1 MSAVKAKICGIST
14 PETMQAALDAGAR
27 WVGLVFFPKSP
38 RNVSIA
44 TAAEL
49 SRMVGTG
56 TRVVGLFVDPS
67 DELLADVT
75 GQVPLDLIQLHG
87 SETPERVAAIRAR
100 FNLPVMKALKV
111 GDTAD
116 LDAAMAYEPVVDM
129 LLFDAK
135 PPRGA
140 ILPGGNGVAF
150 DWSLLTGRVWSK
162 PWMLSGGLDPANA
175 AEAIRATG
183 ARAVDVSSGVEE
195 APGRKS
201 PDLIRAFLEA
211 VGQVDAVGRVP

>member
-116 LDAAMAYEPVVDM
+116 LDAATAYEPVVDM

-211 VGQVDAVGRVP
+211 VGRVL

>member
-56 TRVVGLFVDPS
+56 TRVVGLFVDPT
-67 DELLADVT
+67 DDLLEDVT

-116 LDAAMAYEPVVDM
+116 LDAATAYEPVVDM

-135 PPRGA
+135 PPKGA
-140 ILPGGNGVAF
+140 VLPGGNGVAF

-162 PWMLSGGLDPANA
+162 PWMLSGGLDPANVA
-175 AEAIRATG
+175 QAIRATG

-195 APGRKS
+195 APGQKS
-201 PDLIRAFLEA
+201 PDLIRAFLAA
-211 VGQVDAVGRVP
+211 VATSSS

>member
-56 TRVVGLFVDPS
+56 TRVVGLFVDPT
-67 DELLADVT
+67 DELLDDVT

-87 SETPERVAAIRAR
+87 GETPERVAAIRAR

-111 GDTAD
+111 GDAAD
-116 LDAAMAYEPVVDM
+116 LDAATAYEPVVDM

-135 PPRGA
+135 PPKGA

-150 DWSLLTGRVWSK
+150 DWSLLTGRQWQK
-162 PWMLSGGLDPANA
+162 PWMLSGGLDPANVA
-175 AEAIRATG
+175 DAIRATG
-183 ARAVDVSSGVEE
+183 TKAVDVSSGVED

-201 PDLIRAFLEA
+201 SDLIRAFLSA
-211 VGQVDAVGRVP
+211 VTSTGA

>member
-27 WVGLVFFPKSP
+27 WVGLVFFAKSP

-56 TRVVGLFVDPS
+56 TRVVGLFVDPT
-67 DELLADVT
+67 DDFLDDVT

-87 SETPERVAAIRAR
+87 GETPERVAAIRAR

-111 GDTAD
+111 GDAAD
-116 LDAAMAYEPVVDM
+116 LDAARAYEPVVDM

-135 PPRGA
+135 PPKGA

-150 DWSLLTGRVWSK
+150 DWSLLTGRHWQK
-162 PWMLSGGLDPANA
+162 PWMLSGGLDPANVA
-175 AEAIRATG
+175 DAIRATG
-183 ARAVDVSSGVEE
+183 AKAVDVSSGVED

-201 PDLIRAFLEA
+201 PDLIRDFLNA
-211 VGQVDAVGRVP
+211 VGQVGA

>member
-1 MSAVKAKICGIST
+1 MSVKAKICGIST
-14 PETMQAALDAGAR
+14 PDAMQAALAGGAR

-67 DELLADVT
+67 DDLLDDVT

-87 SETPERVAAIRAR
+87 GETPDRVAAIKAR
-100 FNLPVMKALKV
+100 FNLPVMKAVKV
-111 GDTAD
+111 AEAAD
-116 LDAAMAYEPVVDM
+116 LDAARAYEPVADL

-135 PPRGA
+135 PPKGA
-140 ILPGGNGVAF
+140 VLPGGNGVSF
-150 DWSLLTGRVWSK
+150 DWSLLTGRTWSK
-162 PWMLSGGLDPANA
+162 PWMLSGGLDPDNVTD
-175 AEAIRATG
+175 AIRATG
-183 ARAVDVSSGVEE
+183 ATSVDVSSGVEE
-195 APGRKS
+195 APGVKS
-201 PDLIRAFLEA
+201 PARIRAFL
-211 VGQVDAVGRVP
+211 DAVAKA

>member
-14 PETMQAALDAGAR
+14 PETMQAALEAGAR
-27 WVGLVFFPKSP
+27 WVGLVFFAKSP

-56 TRVVGLFVDPS
+56 TRVVGLFVDPT
-67 DELLADVT
+67 DDFLDDVT

-87 SETPERVAAIRAR
+87 GETPERVAAIRAR

-111 GDTAD
+111 GEAAD
-116 LDAAMAYEPVVDM
+116 LDAATAYEPVVDM

-135 PPRGA
+135 PPKGA

-150 DWSLLTGRVWSK
+150 DWSLLVGRNWQK
-162 PWMLSGGLDPANA
+162 PWMLSGGLDPTNVAD
-175 AEAIRATG
+175 AIRATG
-183 ARAVDVSSGVEE
+183 ARAVDVSSGVED

-201 PDLIRAFLEA
+201 PDLIRGFLSA
-211 VGQVDAVGRVP
+211 VGQVEA

>member
-1 MSAVKAKICGIST
+1 MSSVKAKICGIST

-67 DELLADVT
+67 DDLLNDVL

-87 SETPERVAAIRAR
+87 GETPERVAAIRAR
-100 FNLPVMKALKV
+100 FNLPAMKALKV
-111 GDTAD
+111 GDAAD
-116 LDAAMAYEPVVDM
+116 LDAATAYEPVVDM

-135 PPRGA
+135 PPKGA

-150 DWSLLTGRVWSK
+150 DWSLLTGRIWQK
-162 PWMLSGGLDPANA
+162 PWMLSGGLDPANVA
-175 AEAIRATG
+175 DAIRATG
-183 ARAVDVSSGVEE
+183 AKAVDVSSGVED

-201 PDLIRAFLEA
+201 PDLIRAFLSA
-211 VGQVDAVGRVP
+211 VTSTGA

>member
-116 LDAAMAYEPVVDM
+116 LDSAMAYEPVVDM

-162 PWMLSGGLDPANA
+162 PWMLSGGLDPANV

-183 ARAVDVSSGVEE
+183 ARSVDVSSGVEE

-211 VGQVDAVGRVP
+211 VGRVP

>member
-27 WVGLVFFPKSP
+27 WVGLVFFAKSP

-56 TRVVGLFVDPS
+56 TRVVGLFVDPT
-67 DELLADVT
+67 DDFLDDVT

-111 GDTAD
+111 GEAAD
-116 LDAAMAYEPVVDM
+116 LDAATAYEPVVDM

-135 PPRGA
+135 PPKGA

-150 DWSLLTGRVWSK
+150 DWSLLVGRNWQK
-162 PWMLSGGLDPANA
+162 PWMLSGGLDPANVA
-175 AEAIRATG
+175 DAIRATG
-183 ARAVDVSSGVEE
+183 AAAVDVSSGVED

-201 PDLIRAFLEA
+201 PDLIRAFLSA
-211 VGQVDAVGRVP
+211 VTSTGA

>member
-56 TRVVGLFVDPS
+56 TRVVGLFVDPT
-67 DELLADVT
+67 DELLDDVT

-87 SETPERVAAIRAR
+87 GETPERVAAIRAR

-111 GDTAD
+111 GDAAD
-116 LDAAMAYEPVVDM
+116 LDAAAAYEPVVDI

-135 PPRGA
+135 PPKGA

-150 DWSLLTGRVWSK
+150 DWSLLTGRHWQK
-162 PWMLSGGLDPANA
+162 PWMLSGGLDPANVA
-175 AEAIRATG
+175 DAIRATG
-183 ARAVDVSSGVEE
+183 AKAVDVSSGVED

-201 PDLIRAFLEA
+201 SDLIRAFLSA
-211 VGQVDAVGRVP
+211 VTSTGA

>member
-1 MSAVKAKICGIST
+1 MSAVRAKICGIST

-27 WVGLVFFPKSP
+27 WVGLVFFAKSP

-56 TRVVGLFVDPS
+56 TRVVGLFVDPT
-67 DELLADVT
+67 DDFLDDVT

-87 SETPERVAAIRAR
+87 GETPERVAAIRAR
-100 FNLPVMKALKV
+100 FNLPVMKALKI
-111 GDTAD
+111 GDAAD
-116 LDAAMAYEPVVDM
+116 LDAARAYEPVVDM

-135 PPRGA
+135 PPKGA

-150 DWSLLTGRVWSK
+150 DWSLLTGRVWQK
-162 PWMLSGGLDPANA
+162 PWMLSGGLDPANVA
-175 AEAIRATG
+175 GAIRATG
-183 ARAVDVSSGVEE
+183 ARAVDVSSGVED

-201 PDLIRAFLEA
+201 PDLIRAFLSA
-211 VGQVDAVGRVP
+211 VTSTGA

>member
-1 MSAVKAKICGIST
+1 MSGVKAKICGIST
-14 PETMQAALDAGAR
+14 PETMQAALDGGAR

-56 TRVVGLFVDPS
+56 TRVVGLFVDPT
-67 DELLADVT
+67 DALLDDVT

-87 SETPERVAAIRAR
+87 GETPERVAAIRAR
-100 FNLPVMKALKV
+100 FNLPVMKAVKV
-111 GDTAD
+111 GEPAD
-116 LDAAMAYEPVVDM
+116 LDATATYEPVADM

-135 PPRGA
+135 PPKGA
-140 ILPGGNGVAF
+140 VLPGGNGVSF
-150 DWSLLTGRVWSK
+150 DWSLLAGRVWGK
-162 PWMLSGGLDPANA
+162 PWMLSGGLDPANVA
-175 AEAIRATG
+175 QAIRATG
-183 ARAVDVSSGVEE
+183 ATSVDVSSGVED

-201 PDLIRAFLEA
+201 PDLIRAFLRA
-211 VGQVDAVGRVP
+211 VASTGE

>member
-1 MSAVKAKICGIST
+1 MSAVKAKICGIRT
-14 PETMQAALDAGAR
+14 PEAMQAALDGGAR
-27 WVGLVFFPKSP
+27 WVGLVFFAKSP

-56 TRVVGLFVDPS
+56 TRVVGLFVDPT
-67 DELLADVT
+67 DDVLAEVT

-111 GDTAD
+111 GEAAD
-116 LDAAMAYEPVVDM
+116 LDAAAAYEPVVDL

-135 PPRGA
+135 PPKGA
-140 ILPGGNGVAF
+140 VLPGGNGVAF
-150 DWSLLTGRVWSK
+150 DWSLLTGRRWSV
-162 PWMLSGGLDPANA
+162 PWMLSGGLDPANVA
-175 AEAIRATG
+175 DAIRATG
-183 ARAVDVSSGVEE
+183 ATAVDVSSGVED
-195 APGRKS
+195 APGVKS
-201 PDLIRAFLEA
+201 PDRISTFLAA
-211 VGQVDAVGRVP
+211 VATARD

>member
-56 TRVVGLFVDPS
+56 TRVVGLFVDPT
-67 DELLADVT
+67 DELLDDVT

-87 SETPERVAAIRAR
+87 GETPERVAAIRAR

-111 GDTAD
+111 EDAAD
-116 LDAAMAYEPVVDM
+116 LDAATAYEPVVDM

-135 PPRGA
+135 PPKGA

-150 DWSLLTGRVWSK
+150 DWSLLTGRQWQK
-162 PWMLSGGLDPANA
+162 PWMLSGGLDPANVA
-175 AEAIRATG
+175 DAIRATG
-183 ARAVDVSSGVEE
+183 TKAVDVSSGVED

-201 PDLIRAFLEA
+201 SDLIRAFLSA
-211 VGQVDAVGRVP
+211 VTSTGA

>member
-56 TRVVGLFVDPS
+56 TRVVGLFVDPT
-67 DELLADVT
+67 DELLDDVT

-87 SETPERVAAIRAR
+87 GETPERVAAIRAR

-111 GDTAD
+111 GDAAD
-116 LDAAMAYEPVVDM
+116 LDAATAYEPVVDM

-135 PPRGA
+135 PPKGA

-150 DWSLLTGRVWSK
+150 DWSLLTGRHWQK
-162 PWMLSGGLDPANA
+162 PWMLSGGLDPANVA
-175 AEAIRATG
+175 DAIRATG
-183 ARAVDVSSGVEE
+183 AKAVDVSSGVED
-195 APGRKS
+195 APGRKN
-201 PDLIRAFLEA
+201 PDLIRAFLSA
-211 VGQVDAVGRVP
+211 VTSTGA

>member
-27 WVGLVFFPKSP
+27 WVGLVFFAKSP

-56 TRVVGLFVDPS
+56 TRVVGLFVDPT
-67 DELLADVT
+67 DDFLEDVT

-87 SETPERVAAIRAR
+87 GETPERVTAIRAR
-100 FNLPVMKALKV
+100 FKLPVMKALKI
-111 GDTAD
+111 GDAAD
-116 LDAAMAYEPVVDM
+116 LDAARAYEPVVDM

-135 PPRGA
+135 PPKGA

-150 DWSLLTGRVWSK
+150 DWSLLTGRQWQK
-162 PWMLSGGLDPANA
+162 PWMLSGGLDPANVA
-175 AEAIRATG
+175 DAIRATG
-183 ARAVDVSSGVEE
+183 AKAVDVSSGVED

-201 PDLIRAFLEA
+201 PDLIRAFLSA
-211 VGQVDAVGRVP
+211 VTSAGA

>member
-14 PETMQAALDAGAR
+14 PETMQAALDGGAR
-27 WVGLVFFPKSP
+27 YVGLVFFAKSP

-67 DELLADVT
+67 DDVLADVL

-87 SETPERVAAIRAR
+87 SETPERVAAIKAR
-100 FNLPVMKALKV
+100 FNLPVMKAVKV
-111 GDTAD
+111 ADAAD
-116 LDAAMAYEPVVDM
+116 LDAAKAYEPVADL

-135 PPRGA
+135 PPKGA
-140 ILPGGNGVAF
+140 LLPGGNGVAF
-150 DWSLLTGRVWSK
+150 DWSLLAGRSWAR
-162 PWMLSGGLDPANA
+162 PWMLSGGLDPANVA
-175 AEAIRATG
+175 DAIRATG
-183 ARAVDVSSGVEE
+183 ADAVDVSSGVEE
-195 APGRKS
+195 ASGIKS
-201 PDLIRAFLEA
+201 PERIRTFLSA
-211 VGQVDAVGRVP
+211 VATARE

>member
-56 TRVVGLFVDPS
+56 TRVVGLFVDPT
-67 DELLADVT
+67 DDLLDDVT

-87 SETPERVAAIRAR
+87 GETPERVAAIRAR

-111 GDTAD
+111 GDAAD
-116 LDAAMAYEPVVDM
+116 LDAATSYEPVVDM

-135 PPRGA
+135 PPKGA

-150 DWSLLTGRVWSK
+150 DWSLLTGRIWQK
-162 PWMLSGGLDPANA
+162 PWMLSGGLDPANVA
-175 AEAIRATG
+175 DAIRATG
-183 ARAVDVSSGVEE
+183 AKAVDVSSGVED

-201 PDLIRAFLEA
+201 PDLIRDFLNA
-211 VGQVDAVGRVP
+211 VGQVGA

>member
-1 MSAVKAKICGIST
+1 MSMVKAKICGIST

-56 TRVVGLFVDPS
+56 TRVVGLFVDPG
-67 DELLADVT
+67 DDLLDDVT

-87 SETPERVAAIRAR
+87 GETPDRVAAIRAR
-100 FNLPVMKALKV
+100 FNLPVMKALKI
-111 GDTAD
+111 GDAGD
-116 LDAAMAYEPVVDM
+116 LDAATAYEPVVDM

-135 PPRGA
+135 PPKGA

-150 DWSLLTGRVWSK
+150 DWSLLAGRVWRK
-162 PWMLSGGLDPANA
+162 PWMLSGGLDPANVA
-175 AEAIRATG
+175 GAIRATG
-183 ARAVDVSSGVEE
+183 AMAVDVSSGVEE

-201 PDLIRAFLEA
+201 PDLIRAFLA
-211 VGQVDAVGRVP
+211 QVAATGE

>member
-56 TRVVGLFVDPS
+56 TRVVGLFVDPT
-67 DELLADVT
+67 DDLLDDVT

-87 SETPERVAAIRAR
+87 GETPERVAAIRAR

-111 GDTAD
+111 GDAAD
-116 LDAAMAYEPVVDM
+116 LDAATAYEPVVDM

-135 PPRGA
+135 PPKGA
-140 ILPGGNGVAF
+140 VLPGGNGVAF
-150 DWSLLTGRVWSK
+150 DWSLLTGRDWQK
-162 PWMLSGGLDPANA
+162 PWMLSGGLDPANVA
-175 AEAIRATG
+175 DAIRATG
-183 ARAVDVSSGVEE
+183 AKAVDVSSGVED

-201 PDLIRAFLEA
+201 PDLIRAFLSA
-211 VGQVDAVGRVP
+211 VTSTGA

>member
-1 MSAVKAKICGIST
+1 MSGVKAKICGIST

-27 WVGLVFFPKSP
+27 YVGLVFFAKSP

-56 TRVVGLFVDPS
+56 TRVVGLFVDPT
-67 DELLADVT
+67 DDFLDDVT

-87 SETPERVAAIRAR
+87 SEPPERVAAIRSR

-111 GDTAD
+111 GDATD
-116 LDAAMAYEPVVDM
+116 LDAAAAYEPVVDL

-135 PPRGA
+135 PPKGA
-140 ILPGGNGVAF
+140 VLPGGNGVSF
-150 DWSLLTGRVWSK
+150 DWSLLTGRHWAR
-162 PWMLSGGLDPANA
+162 PWMLSGGLDPDNVAD
-175 AEAIRATG
+175 AIHATG
-183 ARAVDVSSGVEE
+183 AAAVDVSSGVES
-195 APGRKS
+195 APGVKD
-201 PDLIRAFLEA
+201 PDLIRAFLRA
-211 VGQVDAVGRVP
+211 VAHA

>member
-27 WVGLVFFPKSP
+27 WVGLVFFAKSP

-56 TRVVGLFVDPS
+56 TRVVGLFVDPT
-67 DELLADVT
+67 DDFLDDVT

-87 SETPERVAAIRAR
+87 VETPERVAAIRAR
-100 FNLPVMKALKV
+100 FNLPVMKALKI
-111 GDTAD
+111 GDAAD
-116 LDAAMAYEPVVDM
+116 LDAAVAYEPVVNM

-135 PPRGA
+135 PPKGA

-150 DWSLLTGRVWSK
+150 DWSLLSGRQWQK
-162 PWMLSGGLDPANA
+162 PWMLSGGLDPANVA
-175 AEAIRATG
+175 DAIRATG
-183 ARAVDVSSGVEE
+183 ARAVDVSSGVED

-201 PDLIRAFLEA
+201 PDLIRAFLSA
-211 VGQVDAVGRVP
+211 VTSTGA

>member
-56 TRVVGLFVDPS
+56 TRVVGLFVDPT
-67 DELLADVT
+67 DDLLDDVT

-111 GDTAD
+111 GDAAD
-116 LDAAMAYEPVVDM
+116 LDAATAYESVVDM

-135 PPRGA
+135 PPKGA

-150 DWSLLTGRVWSK
+150 DWSLLTGRDWRK
-162 PWMLSGGLDPANA
+162 PWMLSGGLDPANVA
-175 AEAIRATG
+175 DAIRATG
-183 ARAVDVSSGVEE
+183 ANAVDVSSGVED

-201 PDLIRAFLEA
+201 PDLIRDFLNA
-211 VGQVDAVGRVP
+211 VGQVGA

>member
-56 TRVVGLFVDPS
+56 TRVVGLFVDPT
-67 DELLADVT
+67 DELLEDVT

-116 LDAAMAYEPVVDM
+116 LDAATAYEPVVDM

-135 PPRGA
+135 PPKGA
-140 ILPGGNGVAF
+140 VLPGGNGVAF
-150 DWSLLTGRVWSK
+150 DWSLLTGRAWSK
-162 PWMLSGGLDPANA
+162 PWMLSGGLDPANVA
-175 AEAIRATG
+175 QAIRATG

-195 APGRKS
+195 APGQKS
-201 PDLIRAFLEA
+201 PDLIRAFLAA
-211 VGQVDAVGRVP
+211 VATSSS

>member
-27 WVGLVFFPKSP
+27 WVGLVFFAKSP

-56 TRVVGLFVDPS
+56 TRVVGLFVDPT
-67 DELLADVT
+67 DDLLDDVT

-100 FNLPVMKALKV
+100 FNLPVMKALKI
-111 GDTAD
+111 GDAAD
-116 LDAAMAYEPVVDM
+116 LDVATAYEPVVDM

-135 PPRGA
+135 PPKGA

-150 DWSLLTGRVWSK
+150 DWSLLTGRDWQK
-162 PWMLSGGLDPANA
+162 PWMLSGGLDPANVA
-175 AEAIRATG
+175 DAIRATG
-183 ARAVDVSSGVEE
+183 AKAVDVSSGVED

-201 PDLIRAFLEA
+201 PDLIRAFLSA
-211 VGQVDAVGRVP
+211 VALTGA